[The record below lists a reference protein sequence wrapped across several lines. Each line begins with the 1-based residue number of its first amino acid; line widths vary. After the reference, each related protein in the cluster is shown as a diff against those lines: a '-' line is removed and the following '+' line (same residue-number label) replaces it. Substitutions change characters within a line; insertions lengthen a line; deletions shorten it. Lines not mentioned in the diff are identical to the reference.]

1 MSKKYDVF
9 ISYSRADT
17 ENVEHIA
24 HRLRDE
30 EGMQVFFDK
39 WELIPGE
46 PWQEALEDALENSNT
61 ITIYVGSGG
70 TTPWHNEELQ
80 VAINLSVNE
89 GKRAIAVLLP
99 GSSEEFVP
107 RFLKRRTWVDFR
119 SGIKDKETFRRLV
132 AGIKGEVPGREM
144 GDKSEPLLGFL
155 YNVPDLPIHFLER
168 PEYLEIIKASILEKG
183 SGKIGIT
190 GTGKIG
196 VQGMGGI
203 GKSVLAA
210 ALARDDEIRRAFP
223 DGIVWLTIS
232 QSPNIIARQRQL
244 GEAMGERDLQID
256 DVQHGKTL
264 LSIILSDLKIMVIL
278 DDIWELNHAESLSFL
293 GENSCIL
300 ITTRNSEIIHG
311 INAQLHCL
319 DLLEPEQALALL
331 AAWSGQYP
339 EDLPIEAR
347 KIT

>member
-155 YNVPDLPIHFLER
+155 YNVPD
-168 PEYLEIIKASILEKG
+168 
-183 SGKIGIT
+183 
-190 GTGKIG
+190 
-196 VQGMGGI
+196 
-203 GKSVLAA
+203 
-210 ALARDDEIRRAFP
+210 
-223 DGIVWLTIS
+223 
-232 QSPNIIARQRQL
+232 
-244 GEAMGERDLQID
+244 
-256 DVQHGKTL
+256 
-264 LSIILSDLKIMVIL
+264 
-278 DDIWELNHAESLSFL
+278 
-293 GENSCIL
+293 
-300 ITTRNSEIIHG
+300 
-311 INAQLHCL
+311 
-319 DLLEPEQALALL
+319 
-331 AAWSGQYP
+331 
-339 EDLPIEAR
+339 
-347 KIT
+347 